1 MHDMRK
7 KKAQIQKIFSEGS
20 NLRLGGVRPLQNPIS
35 GKIEV
40 RSGPPA
46 PSLGLRMHD
55 MLESVIVT
63 LLRKPNFT

>member
-1 MHDMRK
+1 MHVMHK
-7 KKAQIQKIFSEGS
+7 KGADPENFSEGS
-20 NLRLGGVRPLQNPIS
+20 NRRLGGVRPLQNPIS

-55 MLESVIVT
+55 MLESVFVT

>member
-1 MHDMRK
+1 M
-7 KKAQIQKIFSEGS
+7 
-20 NLRLGGVRPLQNPIS
+20 
-35 GKIEV
+35 

-63 LLRKPNFT
+63 FAQKTKFHIVKLSDECVFQAGSQPVKWHVNPGYAQVDQTTQE